1 MATSPRKQSGSGG
14 GAALEPLAGD
24 WAACARR
31 GRAGKAR
38 AAGRGAATHTLVSD
52 FPLRATRLWR
62 FVAAAPGNACTHV
75 PNSAAYQNTKRPQ
88 PSPRSVRFHGRL
100 LSTDVQCP
108 PKVPKTI
115 RCFVA
120 RTAARRLASRAPERA
135 GTVPC
140 TASCREDGSIAS
152 RVLSHP
158 GVPGPTRPQ
167 PLPPC
172 HAPGVCPRRCGGGR
186 LCGAEGVTAPSL
198 PFCQRVTRACRNHC
212 PASRGQHLT
221 GRHHLPGDAGLRC
234 EAAPGTWET
243 GVGRCHIACHQP
255 ASGRPPVYIFLRC
268 PVHKGCPPS
277 SAPHGTGWL
286 ASWGLHATFCTYL
299 TSSNRFQ
306 NPVPVGDFLQRPL
319 HSLKEQ
325 EAISF

>member
-1 MATSPRKQSGSGG
+1 MATFPRKQSGSGG
-14 GAALEPLAGD
+14 GAALEQLAAD

-62 FVAAAPGNACTHV
+62 FVAAAPGNSCTHV

-100 LSTDVQCP
+100 MSTDVQCP

-140 TASCREDGSIAS
+140 TASCREDGSIGS

-158 GVPGPTRPQ
+158 GVPGPTGPQ

-172 HAPGVCPRRCGGGR
+172 HAPGVCPRRCAA
-186 LCGAEGVTAPSL
+186 GAAGSVV
-198 PFCQRVTRACRNHC
+198 R
-212 PASRGQHLT
+212 RG
-221 GRHHLPGDAGLRC
+221 
-234 EAAPGTWET
+234 
-243 GVGRCHIACHQP
+243 
-255 ASGRPPVYIFLRC
+255 SRPPHC
-268 PVHKGCPPS
+268 H
-277 SAPHGTGWL
+277 SA
-286 ASWGLHATFCTYL
+286 S
-299 TSSNRFQ
+299 
-306 NPVPVGDFLQRPL
+306 
-319 HSLKEQ
+319 E
-325 EAISF
+325 